1 VIALAHI
8 VVTRLGHVGL
18 LVVRCPYCCCE
29 HVHGGYRPYDIRQT
43 FKAMN
48 GWRSPHCDE
57 APDEYQLKQEAGP
70 ARYAP
75 GAECSARAHA
85 TMNYLDSIGIKTS
98 NDTIH

>member
-1 VIALAHI
+1 LHWRISSLRDLGMSAFLLFDAPTAVASMSTAVIALMTS
-8 VVTRLGHVGL
+8 VKPSKL
-18 LVVRCPYCCCE
+18 
-29 HVHGGYRPYDIRQT
+29 
-43 FKAMN
+43 MN